1 MNDKLCNFIT
11 LYRSPNQS
19 QDDSE
24 SFIDNFELNLDSAMV
39 NNPFLTVVLGDFN
52 EKTGLW
58 YNNNV
63 TTYEGSKPDAAN
75 SKFGHGRSLRS
86 DYGTFSLRIRSSRGY
101 FS

>member
-39 NNPFLTVVLGDFN
+39 NNPFLSFLVILMRKRVSGTI
-52 EKTGLW
+52 
-58 YNNNV
+58 
-63 TTYEGSKPDAAN
+63 TT
-75 SKFGHGRSLRS
+75 
-86 DYGTFSLRIRSSRGY
+86 
-101 FS
+101 